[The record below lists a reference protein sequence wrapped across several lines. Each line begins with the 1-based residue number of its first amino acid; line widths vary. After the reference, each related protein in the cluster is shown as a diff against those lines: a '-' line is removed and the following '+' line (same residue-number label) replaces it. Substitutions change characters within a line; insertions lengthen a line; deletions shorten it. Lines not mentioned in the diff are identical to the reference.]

1 MQSDL
6 EDALRQLHV
15 ALESIDNLDAEEVAR
30 LKQAASEIEATLDSQ
45 DVDSASLAKMLQQ
58 QTDAFQQS
66 HPVLTRTVGRVA
78 DMLAQMGI

>member
-1 MQSDL
+1 MLSDL

-78 DMLAQMGI
+78 DMLSQMGT

>member
-78 DMLAQMGI
+78 DMLSQMGI